1 MSTNT
6 TDHAIEIRGLEKV
19 FRTGFK
25 RQRVDALRGISLD
38 VPRGLVF
45 GFLGP
50 NGAGKTTTLKIL
62 NGLIHPTRG
71 EAFVLGLPIGS
82 REATSR
88 VGFQP
93 EHPYFYD
100 YLTAPELLQFYGRL
114 FGLTSRELKKRCN
127 ELIERVGL
135 GHAQNRPIRKFSKGM
150 KQRLGLAQ
158 AIINKPDLIILDE
171 PLSGLDPIGRKEIRD
186 ILAELKEQG
195 ATIFFSSH
203 ILAEIE
209 MICDAVAIIHKGKMV
224 DTGSVSTLLEETRK
238 STDIIVRTE
247 EKPPTVLDSITP
259 HESGELW
266 CYSTETTNVNQV
278 LEALISSGI
287 EIVSVMNER
296 GTLEDLFMKEIRA
309 ADNSL
314 ENHS

>member
-1 MSTNT
+1 MSTVS
-6 TDHAIEIRGLEKV
+6 TDNAIEIRGLEKV

-38 VPRGLVF
+38 VPRGHVF

-71 EAFVLGLPIGS
+71 EARVLGLPVGA
-82 REATSR
+82 REATRR

-100 YLTAPELLQFYGRL
+100 YLTAPELLRFYGRL
-114 FGLTSRELKKRCN
+114 FGLGRREVKRRSE
-127 ELIERVGL
+127 ELLERVGL
-135 GHAQNRPIRKFSKGM
+135 QDAQNRPIRKFSKGM
-150 KQRLGLAQ
+150 KQRLGIAQ

-171 PLSGLDPIGRKEIRD
+171 PLSGLDPIGRKEIRG
-186 ILAELKEQG
+186 ILAELKERG

-209 MICDAVAIIHKGKMV
+209 MICDDVAIIHKGKMI
-224 DTGSVSTLLEETRK
+224 DTGSVSKLLEQTHK
-238 STDIIVRTE
+238 STDIIVR
-247 EKPPTVLDSITP
+247 PPAEPLPTLDSITP
-259 HESGELW
+259 HEVGELW
-266 CYSTETTNVNQV
+266 CYTIDPSKVNPM
-278 LEALISSGI
+278 LEALVGAGV
-287 EIVSVMNER
+287 EVVSVVNER
-296 GTLEDLFMKEIRA
+296 TTLEDLFMKEIRA
-309 ADNSL
+309 ADNAS
-314 ENHS
+314 ENLP